1 MNDAEISDSLDQLTI
16 ILVTYNSAHI
26 LRASLPMLRDIEH
39 VLIVDN
45 ASSDASVALAG
56 ELLPQARIIRNSEN
70 LGFGRANNMGLEQV
84 TTPYALLLNPDC
96 TIAPDSLRALVDAA
110 RRYPEAA
117 ILAPK
122 IDATIGVPTD
132 NFRPAFHV
140 KLRPAVNLSMSG
152 GDLCTDWLIGAAM
165 FMNMQHMR
173 RVGFFDPWF
182 FLFYEEEDLCMRV
195 RQAGLQIM
203 VIPAAVAMH
212 DSGQSTQSVKPQS
225 FRRVYYLTLSRL
237 YLTRKQFGR
246 LAFLRKISSVFLGS
260 LLGLPFYAALMNRR
274 LAMRNIARLLA
285 AVRAPS
291 QLSRPHC
298 QPLKD

>member
-1 MNDAEISDSLDQLTI
+1 MTSALNELTV

-26 LRASLPMLRDIEH
+26 LRSSLPLLSDVRH

-45 ASSDASVALAG
+45 ASTDSSVELVT
-56 ELLPQARIIRNSEN
+56 ELLPQARIIRNPEN
-70 LGFGRANNMGLEQV
+70 LGFGRANNIGLEHV

-96 TIAPDSLRALVDAA
+96 TIAPGSLSTLVEAA
-110 RRYPEAA
+110 QRYPEAA

-122 IDATIGVPTD
+122 IEATIGIPTD

-165 FMNMQHMR
+165 FMNMRHMR
-173 RVGFFDPWF
+173 RIGFFDPWF

-203 VIPAAVAMH
+203 VIPAAEAKH
-212 DSGQSTQSVKPQS
+212 QSGQSTKTMRSQS
-225 FRRVYYLTLSRL
+225 FNRVYYLTISRL
-237 YLTRKQFGR
+237 YLTRKQFGQI
-246 LAFLRKISSVFLGS
+246 AFLKKFASVFLGS
-260 LLGLPFYAALMNRR
+260 LLGLPLYAVLLNPR
-274 LAMRNIARLLA
+274 LVMRNLARLLA
-285 AVRAPS
+285 ALRTPS
-291 QLSRPHC
+291 ELSRPHC
-298 QPLKD
+298 RPLKD